1 MSEWYNDLDYKDF
14 DGKHVLV
21 TLDDGT
27 TISGAITYDTLG
39 LTAKKEDDTCSGYI
53 CMSATAPILI
63 GAYTVPKRLDIL
75 VNMEDCRWRP
85 LDGIKSVDLVW
96 DERDW
101 DRIDVKDLRD
111 GDAVVAN
118 GRLYKVDVSWVH
130 EDPPQVVTDTPSRMR
145 IDLSLVSCAL
155 RRKTKVHIPAKAG
168 FYKDRTGSYWVRAW
182 MPGHDKPWRAVD
194 PYAFDFPVR
203 SEDEMFSRMPLTPVH
218 FVGGRAPEP
227 DDELA
232 SVMRITSKG
241 VTFTTE
247 AA

>member
-1 MSEWYNDLDYKDF
+1 MSEWYNDLGYKDF

-63 GAYTVPKRLDIL
+63 GAYTAPKRLDIL

-101 DRIDVKDLRD
+101 QRTSLDDIEAIDAL
-111 GDAVVAN
+111 VVA
-118 GRLYKVDVSWVH
+118 GRLYELVSHKPDCDLW
-130 EDPPQVVTDTPSRMR
+130 QVRVPGEKHAAR
-145 IDLSLVSCAL
+145 ISTSMISCAL
-155 RRKTKVHIPAKAG
+155 RRKVNVPVKPG
-168 FYKDRTGSYWVRAW
+168 FYKDTLGEFWARAAKSTGDRPWWSVEPDALDQ
-182 MPGHDKPWRAVD
+182 PAKSDK
-194 PYAFDFPVR
+194 YM
-203 SEDEMFSRMPLTPVH
+203 SNLMPLTPVH
-218 FVGGRAPEP
+218 FVDGRAPEP
-227 DDELA
+227 GDELA
-232 SVMRITSKG
+232 SVMRVTSKG